1 MKPTIEE
8 RLKAFKEANPDLSQ
22 GLYSIADLV
31 NGAVM
36 AKFDDPDSDSWVY
49 VEEIYEDHVI
59 IKKDGKYWRVDYSM
73 TGGDVE
79 LADDM
84 TEVDKKVSFE
94 GNRGGGETKQLRE
107 NRAKGELFKESS
119 FESKDLI
126 IRNVSLLGAESA
138 NGYTYTEDAL
148 RDAARLLDGAVQYT
162 NHSFNDAPR
171 DVNESF
177 SEVRN
182 VKFDQGAQ
190 KVFGDMY
197 LVNTPWI
204 REELFPRIERFSHK
218 FGNSIVCWGEF
229 EERDGKEYVTKI
241 TAVESCDLVSDPATN
256 KGLFESIKNKT
267 SPGGEQDM
275 KFTAKDVRENKEVF
289 EELKQEIL
297 KEVKEGQ
304 SMEALRKENEFLKG
318 ENKKQAEKIDGF
330 EREKAIE
337 AKKVFIDKAIEEAKL
352 PKIAVTAMWK
362 KSLLDMDETDIRTA
376 ISELSEAV
384 NTMTEKSYNFESH
397 VRESGGSEPHLPTG
411 DDIAQF
417 ARDVVRG

>member
-36 AKFDDPDSDSWVY
+36 VKFDDPDNDSWVY
-49 VEEIYEDHVI
+49 VEEIYEDYVI

-73 TGGDVE
+73 IDGDVE

-94 GNRGGGETKQLRE
+94 GNQSGESKQLRE

-119 FESKDLI
+119 FNGKDLVI
-126 IRNVSLLGAESA
+126 QNVSLLGAESA
-138 NGYTYTEDAL
+138 NGYTYTEAAL
-148 RDAARLLDGAVQYT
+148 KDAASLLDGAVQYT
-162 NHSFNDAPR
+162 NHSFTDAPR

-182 VKFDQGAQ
+182 VRFDQGAQ

-204 REELFPRIERFSHK
+204 REELFPRIERFAHK

-304 SMEALRKENEFLKG
+304 SIEALRKENEFLKG

-337 AKKVFIDKAIEEAKL
+337 AKKVFIDKVIDEAKL
-352 PKIAVTAMWK
+352 PKIAVTATWK
-362 KSLLDMDETDIRTA
+362 KSLLDMDETDIKTA
-376 ISELSEAV
+376 VSELSEAV
-384 NTMTEKSYNFESH
+384 NAMTEKSYNFEGQI
-397 VRESGGSEPHLPTG
+397 RESGGSEPHLPTN

-417 ARDVVRG
+417 ARSVMRG